1 MRTLEVE
8 AKLKKCPDLPDINIQ
23 STIIKLWQ
31 EFSSNARRIIDG
43 ESINNTT
50 EFQSEYSGLI
60 DILRDIILYIKPT
73 VEVGHESD
81 RLIRDVL
88 NILSKDKDEETQGSI
103 PQNRKRPAQG
113 NLEPS
118 RKYKAR
124 RDSAT
129 PTPQT
134 LVRQSRFVSTPG
146 TGNSIYG
153 KGSFMPVPAIPAPYF
168 RKSAED
174 RFAKTLFAT
183 FSGFGR
189 KFINLEGIRKLITN
203 YVRPGNPYNVNPKTH
218 DELAMLAVDI

>member
-50 EFQSEYSGLI
+50 EFQSEYSRLI

-113 NLEPS
+113 DLEPS

-124 RDSAT
+124 RDSII
-129 PTPQT
+129 
-134 LVRQSRFVSTPG
+134 L
-146 TGNSIYG
+146 
-153 KGSFMPVPAIPAPYF
+153 IP
-168 RKSAED
+168 
-174 RFAKTLFAT
+174 
-183 FSGFGR
+183 
-189 KFINLEGIRKLITN
+189 
-203 YVRPGNPYNVNPKTH
+203 
-218 DELAMLAVDI
+218 